1 MNTNSAVFATV
12 MQLPEAERFEI
23 AMAILDVTSPSA
35 MTEDEIILE
44 ASQRQ
49 DEVENGSVKLLSYDE
64 LIQGLNYRPRS
75 LA

>member
-1 MNTNSAVFATV
+1 MNTNPTVFASV

-49 DEVENGSVKLLSYDE
+49 DEIESGSVKSLSYDE
-64 LIQGLNYRPRS
+64 LLQGLNYRPRS